1 MTIDYQVLTSLP
13 SEKLPE
19 WVFRQYEGKIR
30 KKAFFYERVSKGRI
44 DSSDFISE
52 TYLNLLHFLRYIRI
66 EKANPDKF
74 MFYIYV
80 TYAISKTF
88 KKMYKEIQTSVLD
101 SVSLEKE
108 HSSFSAEEDFFHTY
122 TKKHLYKNLSSR
134 QVQILELRQKHPE
147 LTYAEIGKRFGVR
160 GPTIVR
166 DVQLAKETY
175 NKLFGTNFQI
185 GRQKQNV

>member
-1 MTIDYQVLTSLP
+1 
-13 SEKLPE
+13 
-19 WVFRQYEGKIR
+19 
-30 KKAFFYERVSKGRI
+30 
-44 DSSDFISE
+44 
-52 TYLNLLHFLRYIRI
+52 
-66 EKANPDKF
+66 
-74 MFYIYV
+74 MF
-80 TYAISKTF
+80 
-88 KKMYKEIQTSVLD
+88 KEIQTDVLD

-108 HSSFSAEEDFFHTY
+108 HSSFSAEEDFFCTY

-185 GRQKQNV
+185 GRQKQNI